1 MTNPPN
7 AASDSPRL
15 RSAVTAL
22 RAAQGQT
29 LAANSAGAAAEAASQ
44 RQNAYAQ
51 AFNVMRYPSEIGQTN
66 LDFPHYTMF
75 FITKRLGDVPNREV
89 IRKFKVDVSNSHRP
103 DLNVEA
109 GKIAFETGL
118 IVGGV
123 QAGVS
128 FVKKV
133 ATTFGGKAGIISTGT
148 GGAAGGGAAGLLS
161 QDDRIETLTE
171 NRERV
176 YLKDVVA
183 LYMSDKPSASYKAYW
198 KDADI
203 GSLASKTFL
212 DAAAGL
218 RTAISELGAGD
229 FVDGGKRLVESAM
242 TAIKGAGPAATAYFM
257 KNANKSPLG
266 ILGGIEELASSSLG
280 VAINPFTVQLFKNM
294 GFRTFTFSYV
304 FLPKNKFEYTEAQKI
319 IRTFKKYM
327 HPTRNQATGGVFLG
341 YPAEFEIQ
349 YFYRNQENTHL
360 FKIAS
365 CALTDLKVEYGGAD
379 FTTFR
384 ELPGAPAEMTLQLS
398 FTELEILTA
407 DRIEQG
413 Y

>member
-1 MTNPPN
+1 MPNPPN
-7 AASDSPRL
+7 SASDVPKN
-15 RSAVTAL
+15 
-22 RAAQGQT
+22 RAAVQDLRTAQGVSFQKENRT
-29 LAANSAGAAAEAASQ
+29 
-44 RQNAYAQ
+44 
-51 AFNVMRYPSEIGQTN
+51 FNVMRYPSEIGQTD

-75 FITKRLGDVPNREV
+75 FITKRQGDVPASETVKN
-89 IRKFKVDVSNSHRP
+89 FKVNLSNSHRP
-103 DLNVEA
+103 DRNVEA

-118 IVGGV
+118 VFGGA
-123 QAGVS
+123 QAGSS
-128 FVKKV
+128 FVKKI
-133 ATTFGGKAGIISTGT
+133 AKTFGGTAPTLVTAGGT
-148 GGAAGGGAAGLLS
+148 VAGGGAGLALS
-161 QDDRIETLTE
+161 QTDRIETLTE

-183 LYMSDKPSASYKAYW
+183 LYLNDKPSASYKAFW

-203 GSLASKTFL
+203 GALAS
-212 DAAAGL
+212 DALLKAVSGL
-218 RTAISELGAGD
+218 RSALSNNGEGLMD
-229 FVDGGKRLVESAM
+229 SAM
-242 TAIKGAGPAATAYFM
+242 NAIKGAGPAAAGYFL
-257 KNANKSPLG
+257 KNVNKGPLG
-266 ILGGIEELASSSLG
+266 ALGDVEALASSSLG

-304 FLPKNKFEYTEAQKI
+304 FLPKDETEYNEVQKI
-319 IRTFKKYM
+319 IKTFKKYM

-349 YFYRNQENTHL
+349 YFYRNQENNHL
-360 FKIAS
+360 FKIS
-365 CALTDLKVEYGGAD
+365 NCALTDLKVEYGGSD

-384 ELPGAPAEMTLQLS
+384 EVPGAPSEMTLQLS

>member
-7 AASDSPRL
+7 AVSDAPKY
-15 RSAVTAL
+15 
-22 RAAQGQT
+22 RAAVQDLRVAQGV
-29 LAANSAGAAAEAASQ
+29 SFQ
-44 RQNAYAQ
+44 RENQN
-51 AFNVMRYPSEIGQTN
+51 FNVMRYPSEIGQVD

-75 FITKRLGDVPNREV
+75 FITKRQGDVSPSETAKN
-89 IRKFKVDVSNSHRP
+89 FKVNISNSHRP
-103 DLNVEA
+103 DRNLQA

-118 IVGGV
+118 ILGGI
-123 QAGVS
+123 QAGTS
-128 FVKKV
+128 LVKKV
-133 ATTFGGKAGIISTGT
+133 ATTFNTKAGAIPTV
-148 GGAAGGGAAGLLS
+148 AGGTAGGTAAAFLS
-161 QDDRIETLTE
+161 QSDRIETLTE

-183 LYMSDKPSASYKAYW
+183 LYMNDKPSASYKAYW

-203 GSLASKTFL
+203 GSLASDELLK
-212 DAAAGL
+212 AAGGL
-218 RTAISELGAGD
+218 RSAFTKLGEGN
-229 FVDGGKRLVESAM
+229 FMEGMGGVLESTM
-242 TAIKGAGPAATAYFM
+242 NAIKGAGPAAAAYFM
-257 KNANKSPLG
+257 KNANKGPLG
-266 ILGGIEELASSSLG
+266 ALGDVEALASSSLG

-304 FLPKNKFEYTEAQKI
+304 FLPKDEAEYNEVQKI
-319 IRTFKKYM
+319 VKTFKKYM

-349 YFYRNQENTHL
+349 YFYRNQENKHL
-360 FKIAS
+360 FKIAN
-365 CALTDLKVEYGGAD
+365 CALTDLKVEYGGSD

-384 ELPGAPAEMTLQLS
+384 EVPGAPSEMTLQLS

>member
-7 AASDSPRL
+7 AVRDNPKN
-15 RSAVTAL
+15 SAAVKAL
-22 RAAQGQT
+22 RAAQGEV
-29 LAANSAGAAAEAASQ
+29 LAAASVAEANQ
-44 RQNAYAQ
+44 RRNAYAQ
-51 AFNVMRYPSEIGQTN
+51 NFNVMRYPSEIGQAN

-75 FITKRLGDVPNREV
+75 FITKRAGDVSPSET
-89 IRKFKVDVSNSHRP
+89 IRKFKVNISNSHRP
-103 DLNVEA
+103 DRNTQV
-109 GKIAFETGL
+109 GKIALEAGVIAGGIQAGTSSTKKIASAFNAKAGPIPTL
-118 IVGGV
+118 VGGTLV
-123 QAGVS
+123 G
-128 FVKKV
+128 
-133 ATTFGGKAGIISTGT
+133 ATALAIVNSD
-148 GGAAGGGAAGLLS
+148 AM
-161 QDDRIETLTE
+161 ETLTE

-183 LYMSDKPSASYKAYW
+183 LYMNDKPSASYKAYW

-203 GSLASKTFL
+203 GSLASDELLKAT
-212 DAAAGL
+212 AGL
-218 RTAISELGAGD
+218 RTAATQLADGNLVGAGQSVLD
-229 FVDGGKRLVESAM
+229 SVNNALR
-242 TAIKGAGPAATAYFM
+242 GAPVAAGAYFL

-266 ILGGIEELASSSLG
+266 ALGDIEALASSSLG

-304 FLPKNKFEYTEAQKI
+304 FLPKDEAEYNEVQKI
-319 IRTFKKYM
+319 IQTFKKYM
-327 HPTRNQATGGVFLG
+327 HPTRNEATGGVFLG

-349 YFYRNQENTHL
+349 YFYRNNENNHL
-360 FKIAS
+360 FKIAN
-365 CALTDLKVEYGGAD
+365 CALTDLKVEYGGSD

-384 ELPGAPAEMTLQLS
+384 EVPGAPSEMTLQLS

>member
-7 AASDSPRL
+7 AASDVTKNIA
-15 RSAVTAL
+15 AVRAL
-22 RAAQGQT
+22 RIAQGGSFKDPT
-29 LAANSAGAAAEAASQ
+29 AAEAAQQ
-44 RQNAYAQ
+44 RNAYAQ
-51 AFNVMRYPSEIGQTN
+51 TFNVMRYPSEIGQTN

-103 DLNVEA
+103 DRNVVA
-109 GKIAFETGL
+109 GRIALQTG
-118 IVGGV
+118 IVLGAA
-123 QAGVS
+123 QAASSG
-128 FVKKV
+128 VKKV
-133 ATTFGGKAGIISTGT
+133 GAVFGTPKPGPIVTTVSATT
-148 GGAAGGGAAGLLS
+148 GAAVGYKIT
-161 QDDRIETLTE
+161 QNDQVQTVTE

-183 LYMSDKPSASYKAYW
+183 LYMNDKPSASYKAYW

-203 GSLASKTFL
+203 GSLASDTFL
-212 DAAAGL
+212 NAVRDASDAV
-218 RTAISELGAGD
+218 RRGD
-229 FVDGGKRLVESAM
+229 VSDVIGSVFN
-242 TAIKGAGPAATAYFM
+242 AIKGAGPAAAGYFL
-257 KNANKSPLG
+257 KNVNKGPLG
-266 ILGGIEELASSSLG
+266 ALGDMEALASSSLG

-304 FLPKNKFEYTEAQKI
+304 FLPKNEAEFNEVQKI
-319 IRTFKKYM
+319 VKTFKKYM

-349 YFYRNQENTHL
+349 YFYRNQENNHL
-360 FKIAS
+360 FKIAN
-365 CALTDLKVEYGGAD
+365 CALTDLKVEYGGSD

-384 ELPGAPAEMTLQLS
+384 EVPGAPAEMTLQLS